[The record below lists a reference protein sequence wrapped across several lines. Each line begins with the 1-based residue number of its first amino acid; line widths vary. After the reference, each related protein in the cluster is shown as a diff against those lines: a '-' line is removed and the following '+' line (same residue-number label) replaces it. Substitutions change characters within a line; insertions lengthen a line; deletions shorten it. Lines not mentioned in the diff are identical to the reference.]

1 MPINSK
7 PLTSAR
13 ENRSNYNEWKSIW
26 DSYKNSKDY
35 QTLADYS
42 ETLGPKYDPIN
53 RINDYINYDIPIMMK
68 ADSLMVDRL
77 KKIIKDENR
86 FKKITKD
93 ENSLD
98 GDHPVMKVPKI
109 TDSTK
114 KMIDE
119 FIAIPTNDKKALI
132 KFFGDEFIDKERGT
146 TKSVSIPK
154 VIKNVAKN
162 PTLFKYLPFA
172 KRLSNTFSTFG
183 EQAPPLY
190 KERYSN
196 GWDPVSRW
204 TKFIEKNE

>member
-7 PLTSAR
+7 PLASAR

-42 ETLGPKYDPIN
+42 ETLGPKYDPIS

-68 ADSLMVDRL
+68 ADSLMVERISRL
-77 KKIIKDENR
+77 PKGIE
-86 FKKITKD
+86 
-93 ENSLD
+93 D
-98 GDHPVMKVPKI
+98 GDHPVMKIPKI

-119 FIAIPTNDKKALI
+119 FIAMPTNDKKALM
-132 KFFGDEFIDKERGT
+132 KFFGDEFIDKEWGT
-146 TKSVSIPK
+146 VKSTSTPK
-154 VIKNVAKN
+154 VIKSVAKN
-162 PTLFKYLPFA
+162 PTLLKYLPFA
-172 KRLSNTFSTFG
+172 KRLLNTFSTFG

-190 KERYSN
+190 NDSRYSKEW
-196 GWDPVSRW
+196 GPVARW

>member
-42 ETLGPKYDPIN
+42 KTLGPKYNPIS

-77 KKIIKDENR
+77 
-86 FKKITKD
+86 
-93 ENSLD
+93 NSFEKGIED

-119 FIAIPTNDKKALI
+119 FIAMPTNDKKALM

-146 TKSVSIPK
+146 TKSTSTPK
-154 VIKNVAKN
+154 VIKSVAKN
-162 PTLFKYLPFA
+162 PTLLKYLPFA
-172 KRLSNTFSTFG
+172 KRLLNTFSTFG

-190 KERYSN
+190 NDRMYSKE
-196 GWDPVSRW
+196 WDPVVRW

>member
-7 PLTSAR
+7 PLASAR

-42 ETLGPKYDPIN
+42 ETLGPTYDPIS
-53 RINDYINYDIPIMMK
+53 RINDYINYDMPIMLK
-68 ADSLMVDRL
+68 ADSLVVDRI
-77 KKIIKDENR
+77 KKM
-86 FKKITKD
+86 TKYGD
-93 ENSLD
+93 RID

-119 FIAIPTNDKKALI
+119 FIAMPTNDKKALM
-132 KFFGDEFIDKERGT
+132 KFFGDEFIDKEWGT
-146 TKSVSIPK
+146 AKSTSTPK
-154 VIKNVAKN
+154 VIKSIAKN
-162 PTLFKYLPFA
+162 PTLLKYLPFA
-172 KRLSNTFSTFG
+172 KRLLNTFSTFG

-190 KERYSN
+190 NTKKSYLT
-196 GWDPVSRW
+196 GWDPVARW
-204 TKFIEKNE
+204 TKFIEENE

>member
-7 PLTSAR
+7 PLASAR

-42 ETLGPKYDPIN
+42 ETLGPTYDPIS

-68 ADSLMVDRL
+68 ADSLMVDR
-77 KKIIKDENR
+77 I
-86 FKKITKD
+86 KKITKYGD
-93 ENSLD
+93 RID

-119 FIAIPTNDKKALI
+119 FIAMPTNDKKTLM
-132 KFFGDEFIDKERGT
+132 KFFGDEFIDKEWGT
-146 TKSVSIPK
+146 AKSTSTPK
-154 VIKNVAKN
+154 VIKSVAKN
-162 PTLFKYLPFA
+162 PTLLKYLPFA
-172 KRLSNTFSTFG
+172 KRLLNTFSTFG

-190 KERYSN
+190 NTKKSYLT
-196 GWDPVSRW
+196 GWDPVTHW
-204 TKFIEKNE
+204 TKFIEENE

>member
-7 PLTSAR
+7 PLASAR

-42 ETLGPKYDPIN
+42 ETLGPTYNPIS

-77 KKIIKDENR
+77 KNR
-86 FKKITKD
+86 FKKRVP
-93 ENSLD
+93 D

-114 KMIDE
+114 KMVDE
-119 FIAIPTNDKKALI
+119 FIAMPTNDKKALM
-132 KFFGDEFIDKERGT
+132 KFFGDEFIDKEWGT
-146 TKSVSIPK
+146 AKSTSIPK
-154 VIKNVAKN
+154 VIKSVAKN
-162 PTLFKYLPFA
+162 PTLLKYLPFA
-172 KRLSNTFSTFG
+172 KRLLNTFSTFG

-190 KERYSN
+190 NTKKSYLT
-196 GWDPVSRW
+196 GWDPVTYW
-204 TKFIEKNE
+204 TKFIEENK

>member
-7 PLTSAR
+7 PLASAR

-42 ETLGPKYDPIN
+42 ETLGPTYDPIS
-53 RINDYINYDIPIMMK
+53 RIDDYINYDIPIMMK
-68 ADSLMVDRL
+68 ADSLFVDRL
-77 KKIIKDENR
+77 KNR
-86 FKKITKD
+86 FKQRVP
-93 ENSLD
+93 D
-98 GDHPVMKVPKI
+98 GEHPVMKVPKI

-119 FIAIPTNDKKALI
+119 FIAMPTNDKKALM
-132 KFFGDEFIDKERGT
+132 KFFGDEFIDKEWGT
-146 TKSVSIPK
+146 AKSTSIPK
-154 VIKNVAKN
+154 VIKSVAKN
-162 PTLFKYLPFA
+162 PTLLKYLPFA
-172 KRLSNTFSTFG
+172 KRLLNTFSTFG

-190 KERYSN
+190 NTKRSYLT

-204 TKFIEKNE
+204 TKFIEENE

>member
-7 PLTSAR
+7 PLASAR

-42 ETLGPKYDPIN
+42 ETLGPTYNPIS

-77 KKIIKDENR
+77 NS
-86 FKKITKD
+86 FKKGI
-93 ENSLD
+93 ED
-98 GDHPVMKVPKI
+98 GDHPVMKIPKI

-119 FIAIPTNDKKALI
+119 FIAMPTNDKKALI
-132 KFFGDEFIDKERGT
+132 KFFGDEFIDKEWGT
-146 TKSVSIPK
+146 VKPVSTPK
-154 VIKNVAKN
+154 VIKSVAKN
-162 PTLFKYLPFA
+162 PTLLKYLPFA
-172 KRLSNTFSTFG
+172 KRLLNTFSTFG

-190 KERYSN
+190 NTRYSSPE
-196 GWDPVSRW
+196 WTPVAYW

>member
-7 PLTSAR
+7 PLASAR

-42 ETLGPKYDPIN
+42 ETLGPKYDPIS
-53 RINDYINYDIPIMMK
+53 RINDHINYDIPIMMK

-77 KKIIKDENR
+77 KKM
-86 FKKITKD
+86 TKD

-119 FIAIPTNDKKALI
+119 FIAMPTNDKKTLM

-146 TKSVSIPK
+146 TKPTSIPK
-154 VIKNVAKN
+154 VIKNVTKN
-162 PTLFKYLPFA
+162 PTLLKYLPFA
-172 KRLSNTFSTFG
+172 KRLLNTFSTFG

-190 KERYSN
+190 NNLYSN

>member
-7 PLTSAR
+7 PLASAR

-42 ETLGPKYDPIN
+42 ETLGPTYDPIS

-68 ADSLMVDRL
+68 ADSLMVDR
-77 KKIIKDENR
+77 ISR
-86 FKKITKD
+86 FEKGI
-93 ENSLD
+93 ED
-98 GDHPVMKVPKI
+98 GDHPVMKIPKI

-114 KMIDE
+114 KMVDE

-132 KFFGDEFIDKERGT
+132 KFFGDEFIDKEWGT
-146 TKSVSIPK
+146 AKSTSTPK
-154 VIKNVAKN
+154 VIKSVVKN
-162 PTLFKYLPFA
+162 PTLLKYLPFA
-172 KRLSNTFSTFG
+172 KRLLNTFSTFG
-183 EQAPPLY
+183 EHAPPLY
-190 KERYSN
+190 NTKRSYLS

-204 TKFIEKNE
+204 TKFIEENE

>member
-13 ENRSNYNEWKSIW
+13 ENRSNYNKWKSIW

-42 ETLGPKYDPIN
+42 ETLGPTYNPIS

-68 ADSLMVDRL
+68 ADSLMVDRI
-77 KKIIKDENR
+77 KKM
-86 FKKITKD
+86 TKYGD
-93 ENSLD
+93 RID

-109 TDSTK
+109 TDSAK

-119 FIAIPTNDKKALI
+119 FIAMPTNDKKTLM
-132 KFFGDEFIDKERGT
+132 KFFGDEFIDKEWGT
-146 TKSVSIPK
+146 AKSTSIPK
-154 VIKNVAKN
+154 VIKSVAKN
-162 PTLFKYLPFA
+162 PTLLKYLPFA
-172 KRLSNTFSTFG
+172 KRLLNTFSTFG

-190 KERYSN
+190 NELYSN
-196 GWDPVSRW
+196 GWDPVAHW
-204 TKFIEKNE
+204 TKFIEENE

>member
-7 PLTSAR
+7 PLASAR

-42 ETLGPKYDPIN
+42 ETLGPTYDPIS

-68 ADSLMVDRL
+68 ADSLMVDRI
-77 KKIIKDENR
+77 KKM
-86 FKKITKD
+86 TKYGD
-93 ENSLD
+93 RID

-119 FIAIPTNDKKALI
+119 FIAMPTNDKKTLM
-132 KFFGDEFIDKERGT
+132 KFFGDEFIDKEWGT
-146 TKSVSIPK
+146 AKSTSTPK
-154 VIKNVAKN
+154 VIKSVAKN
-162 PTLFKYLPFA
+162 PTLLKYLPFA
-172 KRLSNTFSTFG
+172 KRLLNTFSTFG

-190 KERYSN
+190 NTKKSYLT
-196 GWDPVSRW
+196 GWDPVAHW
-204 TKFIEKNE
+204 TKFIEENE

>member
-7 PLTSAR
+7 PLASAR

-42 ETLGPKYDPIN
+42 ETLGPTYDPIS

-68 ADSLMVDRL
+68 ADSLVVDHIKKL
-77 KKIIKDENR
+77 KKRIGDE
-86 FKKITKD
+86 
-93 ENSLD
+93 E
-98 GDHPVMKVPKI
+98 HPVMKVPKI

-132 KFFGDEFIDKERGT
+132 KFFGDEFIDKEWGIA
-146 TKSVSIPK
+146 KSTSIPK
-154 VIKNVAKN
+154 VIKSVAKN
-162 PTLFKYLPFA
+162 PTLLKYLPFA
-172 KRLSNTFSTFG
+172 KRLLNTFSTFG

-196 GWDPVSRW
+196 GWDPVDHW
-204 TKFIEKNE
+204 TKFIEENE

>member
-7 PLTSAR
+7 PLASAR

-42 ETLGPKYDPIN
+42 ETLGPTYDPIS
-53 RINDYINYDIPIMMK
+53 RIDDYINYDIPIMMK
-68 ADSLMVDRL
+68 ADSLFVDRL
-77 KKIIKDENR
+77 KNR
-86 FKKITKD
+86 FKQRVP
-93 ENSLD
+93 D
-98 GDHPVMKVPKI
+98 GEHPVMKVPKI

-119 FIAIPTNDKKALI
+119 FIAMPTNDKKALM
-132 KFFGDEFIDKERGT
+132 KFFGDEFIDKEWGT
-146 TKSVSIPK
+146 AKSTSTPKMIKSV
-154 VIKNVAKN
+154 VKN
-162 PTLFKYLPFA
+162 PTLLKYLPFA
-172 KRLSNTFSTFG
+172 KRLLNTFSTFG

-190 KERYSN
+190 NTKRSYLT

-204 TKFIEKNE
+204 TKFIEENE

>member
-7 PLTSAR
+7 PLASAR

-42 ETLGPKYDPIN
+42 ETLGPTYNPIS

-77 KKIIKDENR
+77 KNR
-86 FKKITKD
+86 FKKRVP
-93 ENSLD
+93 D

-114 KMIDE
+114 KMVDE
-119 FIAIPTNDKKALI
+119 FIAMPTNDKKALM
-132 KFFGDEFIDKERGT
+132 KFFGDEFIDKEWGT
-146 TKSVSIPK
+146 AKSTSIPK
-154 VIKNVAKN
+154 VIKSVAKN
-162 PTLFKYLPFA
+162 PTLLKYLPFA
-172 KRLSNTFSTFG
+172 KRLLNTFSTFG

-190 KERYSN
+190 NTKKSYLT
-196 GWDPVSRW
+196 GWDPVAYW
-204 TKFIEKNE
+204 TKFIEENK

>member
-7 PLTSAR
+7 PLASAR

-42 ETLGPKYDPIN
+42 ETLGPTYNPIS

-77 KKIIKDENR
+77 KNR
-86 FKKITKD
+86 FKKRVP
-93 ENSLD
+93 D

-119 FIAIPTNDKKALI
+119 FIAIPTNDKKTLM
-132 KFFGDEFIDKERGT
+132 KFFGDEFIDKEWGT
-146 TKSVSIPK
+146 AKSTSIPK
-154 VIKNVAKN
+154 VIKSVAKN
-162 PTLFKYLPFA
+162 PTLLKYLPFA
-172 KRLSNTFSTFG
+172 KRLLNTFSTFG

-190 KERYSN
+190 NTKRSYLT
-196 GWDPVSRW
+196 GWDPVAYW
-204 TKFIEKNE
+204 TKFIEENK

>member
-7 PLTSAR
+7 PLASAR

-42 ETLGPKYDPIN
+42 ETLGPTYNPIS

-68 ADSLMVDRL
+68 ADSLMADRL
-77 KKIIKDENR
+77 INR
-86 FKKITKD
+86 FKAKIP
-93 ENSLD
+93 D
-98 GDHPVMKVPKI
+98 GDHLVMKVPKI

-132 KFFGDEFIDKERGT
+132 KFFGDEFIDKEWGT
-146 TKSVSIPK
+146 VKPVSTPK
-154 VIKNVAKN
+154 VIKSVAKN
-162 PTLFKYLPFA
+162 PTLLKYLPFA
-172 KRLSNTFSTFG
+172 KRLLNTFSTFG

-190 KERYSN
+190 NTRYSSPE
-196 GWDPVSRW
+196 WTPVAYW
-204 TKFIEKNE
+204 TKWIEKNE

>member
-7 PLTSAR
+7 PLASAR

-42 ETLGPKYDPIN
+42 ETLGPKYNPIS

-77 KKIIKDENR
+77 NS
-86 FKKITKD
+86 FKKGI
-93 ENSLD
+93 ED

-119 FIAIPTNDKKALI
+119 FIAIPTNDKKALM
-132 KFFGDEFIDKERGT
+132 KFFGDEFIDKEWGT
-146 TKSVSIPK
+146 VKPVSIPK

-162 PTLFKYLPFA
+162 PTLLKYLPFA
-172 KRLSNTFSTFG
+172 KRLLNTFSTFG

-190 KERYSN
+190 DIKYSSPE
-196 GWDPVSRW
+196 WTPIAHW

>member
-7 PLTSAR
+7 PLASAR

-42 ETLGPKYDPIN
+42 KTLGPKYDPIS

-77 KKIIKDENR
+77 KKMDENHP
-86 FKKITKD
+86 
-93 ENSLD
+93 D
-98 GDHPVMKVPKI
+98 GDHPVMKIPKI

-114 KMIDE
+114 KMVDE
-119 FIAIPTNDKKALI
+119 FIAMPTNDKKALM
-132 KFFGDEFIDKERGT
+132 KFFGDEFINKEWGT
-146 TKSVSIPK
+146 VKPTSIPK
-154 VIKNVAKN
+154 VIKSVVKN
-162 PTLFKYLPFA
+162 PTLLKYLPFA
-172 KRLSNTFSTFG
+172 KRLLNTFSTFG

-190 KERYSN
+190 NKLYSTRR
-196 GWDPVSRW
+196 DPVSNW

>member
-7 PLTSAR
+7 PLASAR

-42 ETLGPKYDPIN
+42 ETLGPTYNPIS

-68 ADSLMVDRL
+68 ADSLIVDRL

-86 FKKITKD
+86 
-93 ENSLD
+93 LD

-114 KMIDE
+114 KMVDE
-119 FIAIPTNDKKALI
+119 FIAMPTNDKKALM
-132 KFFGDEFIDKERGT
+132 KFFGDEFIDKEWGT
-146 TKSVSIPK
+146 AKSTSIPK
-154 VIKNVAKN
+154 VIKSVAKN
-162 PTLFKYLPFA
+162 PTLLKYLPFA
-172 KRLSNTFSTFG
+172 KRLLNTFSTFG

-190 KERYSN
+190 NTKKSYLT
-196 GWDPVSRW
+196 GGDPVTHW
-204 TKFIEKNE
+204 TKFIEENE

>member
-7 PLTSAR
+7 PLASAR

-42 ETLGPKYDPIN
+42 ETLGPTYNPIR
-53 RINDYINYDIPIMMK
+53 RINDYIDYDIPIMMK

-77 KKIIKDENR
+77 KNR
-86 FKKITKD
+86 FKQRVP
-93 ENSLD
+93 D

-114 KMIDE
+114 KMVDE
-119 FIAIPTNDKKALI
+119 FIAMPTNDKKALM
-132 KFFGDEFIDKERGT
+132 KFFGDEFIDKEWGT
-146 TKSVSIPK
+146 AKSTSIPK
-154 VIKNVAKN
+154 VIKSVAKN
-162 PTLFKYLPFA
+162 PTLLKYLPFA
-172 KRLSNTFSTFG
+172 KRLLNTFSTFG

-190 KERYSN
+190 NTKKSYLT
-196 GWDPVSRW
+196 GWDPVTRW
-204 TKFIEKNE
+204 TKFIEENE

>member
-7 PLTSAR
+7 PLASAR

-26 DSYKNSKDY
+26 DSYKKSKDY

-42 ETLGPKYDPIN
+42 ETLGPTYNPIS

-77 KKIIKDENR
+77 KKMDENHP
-86 FKKITKD
+86 
-93 ENSLD
+93 D

-119 FIAIPTNDKKALI
+119 FIAIPTNDKKALM
-132 KFFGDEFIDKERGT
+132 KFFGDEFIDKKWGT
-146 TKSVSIPK
+146 TKSTSIPK
-154 VIKNVAKN
+154 VIKSVAKN
-162 PTLFKYLPFA
+162 PTLLKYLPFA
-172 KRLSNTFSTFG
+172 KRLLNTFSTFG

-190 KERYSN
+190 DNSYLT
-196 GWDPVSRW
+196 GWDPVTHW
-204 TKFIEKNE
+204 TKFIEENE

>member
-7 PLTSAR
+7 PLASAR

-42 ETLGPKYDPIN
+42 ETLGPTYDPIS
-53 RINDYINYDIPIMMK
+53 RINNYINYDIPIMMK
-68 ADSLMVDRL
+68 ADSLIVDR
-77 KKIIKDENR
+77 ISR
-86 FKKITKD
+86 FKKGI
-93 ENSLD
+93 D

-119 FIAIPTNDKKALI
+119 FIAIPTNDKKALM
-132 KFFGDEFIDKERGT
+132 KFFGDEFIDKEWGT
-146 TKSVSIPK
+146 VKSTSTPK
-154 VIKNVAKN
+154 VIKSVAKN
-162 PTLFKYLPFA
+162 PTLLKYLPFA
-172 KRLSNTFSTFG
+172 KRLLNTFSTFG

-190 KERYSN
+190 NYPKE
-196 GWDPVSRW
+196 WDPVSRW

>member
-7 PLTSAR
+7 PLASAR

-42 ETLGPKYDPIN
+42 ETLGPTYNPIS

-68 ADSLMVDRL
+68 ADSLVVDRI
-77 KKIIKDENR
+77 KKM
-86 FKKITKD
+86 TKYGD
-93 ENSLD
+93 RID

-119 FIAIPTNDKKALI
+119 FIAMPTNDKKALM
-132 KFFGDEFIDKERGT
+132 KFFGDEFIDKEWGT
-146 TKSVSIPK
+146 AKSTSTPK
-154 VIKNVAKN
+154 VIKSVAKN
-162 PTLFKYLPFA
+162 PTLLKYLPFA
-172 KRLSNTFSTFG
+172 KRLLNTFSTFG

-190 KERYSN
+190 NTKKSYLT

>member
-7 PLTSAR
+7 PLVSAR

-42 ETLGPKYDPIN
+42 ETLGPKYDPIS

-68 ADSLMVDRL
+68 ADSLMVDR
-77 KKIIKDENR
+77 ISR
-86 FKKITKD
+86 FKKGI
-93 ENSLD
+93 ED

-119 FIAIPTNDKKALI
+119 FIAMPTNDKKALM

-146 TKSVSIPK
+146 VKSVSIPK

-172 KRLSNTFSTFG
+172 KRLLNTFSTFG

-190 KERYSN
+190 NTRYSSPE
-196 GWDPVSRW
+196 WTTVARW

>member
-7 PLTSAR
+7 PLASAR

-42 ETLGPKYDPIN
+42 ETLGPTYNPIS

-77 KKIIKDENR
+77 KNR
-86 FKKITKD
+86 FKKRVP
-93 ENSLD
+93 D

-114 KMIDE
+114 KMVDE
-119 FIAIPTNDKKALI
+119 FIAMPTNDKKTLI
-132 KFFGDEFIDKERGT
+132 KFFGDEFIDKEWGT
-146 TKSVSIPK
+146 AKSTSIPK
-154 VIKNVAKN
+154 VIKSVAKN
-162 PTLFKYLPFA
+162 PTLLKYLPFA
-172 KRLSNTFSTFG
+172 KRLLNTFSTFG

-190 KERYSN
+190 NTKRSYLT
-196 GWDPVSRW
+196 GWDPVAYW
-204 TKFIEKNE
+204 TKFIEENK

>member
-7 PLTSAR
+7 PLASAR

-42 ETLGPKYDPIN
+42 ETLGPTYNPIS

-68 ADSLMVDRL
+68 ADSLMVDRISHFP
-77 KKIIKDENR
+77 KGIE
-86 FKKITKD
+86 
-93 ENSLD
+93 D

-119 FIAIPTNDKKALI
+119 FIAIPTNDKKALM
-132 KFFGDEFIDKERGT
+132 KFFGDEFIDKEWGT
-146 TKSVSIPK
+146 AKSTSTPKMIKSV
-154 VIKNVAKN
+154 VKN
-162 PTLFKYLPFA
+162 PTLLKYLPFA
-172 KRLSNTFSTFG
+172 KRLLNTFSTFG

-190 KERYSN
+190 NTKKSYLT
-196 GWDPVSRW
+196 GWDPVTHW
-204 TKFIEKNE
+204 TKFIEENE

>member
-7 PLTSAR
+7 PLASAR

-42 ETLGPKYDPIN
+42 ETLGPTYNPIS

-77 KKIIKDENR
+77 KNR
-86 FKKITKD
+86 FK
-93 ENSLD
+93 ERVPD

-114 KMIDE
+114 KMVDE
-119 FIAIPTNDKKALI
+119 FIAMPTNDKKALM
-132 KFFGDEFIDKERGT
+132 KFFGDEFIDKEWGT
-146 TKSVSIPK
+146 AKSTSIPK
-154 VIKNVAKN
+154 VIKSVAKN
-162 PTLFKYLPFA
+162 PTLLKYLPFA
-172 KRLSNTFSTFG
+172 KRLLNTFSTFG

-190 KERYSN
+190 NTKKSYLTGGDRVAY
-196 GWDPVSRW
+196 W
-204 TKFIEKNE
+204 TKFIEENE

>member
-7 PLTSAR
+7 PLASAR
-13 ENRSNYNEWKSIW
+13 ENRNNYNEWKSIW

-42 ETLGPKYDPIN
+42 ETLGPTYNPIS

-77 KKIIKDENR
+77 NS
-86 FKKITKD
+86 FKKGI
-93 ENSLD
+93 ED

-114 KMIDE
+114 KMVDE

-132 KFFGDEFIDKERGT
+132 KFFGDEFIDKEWGT
-146 TKSVSIPK
+146 AKSVSIPK
-154 VIKNVAKN
+154 VMKSVAKN
-162 PTLFKYLPFA
+162 PTLLKYLPFA
-172 KRLSNTFSTFG
+172 KRLLNTFSTFG

-190 KERYSN
+190 NSRYSN

>member
-7 PLTSAR
+7 PLASAR

-42 ETLGPKYDPIN
+42 ETLGPTYNPIS

-68 ADSLMVDRL
+68 ADSLMVDR
-77 KKIIKDENR
+77 ISR
-86 FKKITKD
+86 FKKGI
-93 ENSLD
+93 ED
-98 GDHPVMKVPKI
+98 GYHSVMKVPKI

-132 KFFGDEFIDKERGT
+132 KFFGDEFIDKKWGT
-146 TKSVSIPK
+146 VKSTSTPK
-154 VIKNVAKN
+154 VIKSVAKN
-162 PTLFKYLPFA
+162 PTLLKYLPFA
-172 KRLSNTFSTFG
+172 KRLLNTFSTFG

-190 KERYSN
+190 DQWPYSAE
-196 GWDPVSRW
+196 WDPVVRW

>member
-7 PLTSAR
+7 PLASAR
-13 ENRSNYNEWKSIW
+13 ENRSNYNEWKFIW
-26 DSYKNSKDY
+26 GSYKNSKDY

-42 ETLGPKYDPIN
+42 ETLGPTYDPIS

-86 FKKITKD
+86 
-93 ENSLD
+93 LD

-119 FIAIPTNDKKALI
+119 FIAIPTNDKKTLI
-132 KFFGDEFIDKERGT
+132 KFFGDEFIDKEWGT
-146 TKSVSIPK
+146 AKSTSIPK
-154 VIKNVAKN
+154 VIKSVAKN
-162 PTLFKYLPFA
+162 PTLLKYLPFA
-172 KRLSNTFSTFG
+172 KRLLNTFSTFG

-190 KERYSN
+190 NELYSN
-196 GWDPVSRW
+196 GWDPVAHW
-204 TKFIEKNE
+204 TKFIEENE

>member
-7 PLTSAR
+7 PLASAR

-42 ETLGPKYDPIN
+42 ETLGPTYDPIS

-68 ADSLMVDRL
+68 ADSLVVDRL
-77 KKIIKDENR
+77 KNR
-86 FKKITKD
+86 FKQRVP
-93 ENSLD
+93 D

-114 KMIDE
+114 KMVDE
-119 FIAIPTNDKKALI
+119 FIAMPTNDKKALM
-132 KFFGDEFIDKERGT
+132 KFFGDEFIDKEWGT
-146 TKSVSIPK
+146 AKSTSIPK
-154 VIKNVAKN
+154 VIKSVAKN
-162 PTLFKYLPFA
+162 PTLLKYLPFA
-172 KRLSNTFSTFG
+172 KRLLNTFSTFG

-190 KERYSN
+190 DKWYSN
-196 GWDPVSRW
+196 GWDPVSHW
-204 TKFIEKNE
+204 TKFIEENE

>member
-7 PLTSAR
+7 PLASAR

-42 ETLGPKYDPIN
+42 ETLGPTYNPIS

-68 ADSLMVDRL
+68 ADSLMVDR
-77 KKIIKDENR
+77 ISR
-86 FKKITKD
+86 FKKGI
-93 ENSLD
+93 ED
-98 GDHPVMKVPKI
+98 GDHPVMKIPKI

-119 FIAIPTNDKKALI
+119 FIAMPTNDKKALI
-132 KFFGDEFIDKERGT
+132 KFFGDEFIDKRWGT
-146 TKSVSIPK
+146 VKPTSTPK
-154 VIKNVAKN
+154 VIKSVVKN
-162 PTLFKYLPFA
+162 PTLLKYLPFA
-172 KRLSNTFSTFG
+172 KRLLNTFSTFG

-190 KERYSN
+190 DTMYSN

>member
-7 PLTSAR
+7 PLASAR

-42 ETLGPKYDPIN
+42 ETLGPTYNPIS

-68 ADSLMVDRL
+68 ADSLMVDR
-77 KKIIKDENR
+77 ISR
-86 FKKITKD
+86 FKKGIED
-93 ENSLD
+93 E
-98 GDHPVMKVPKI
+98 DHPVMKIPKI

-132 KFFGDEFIDKERGT
+132 KFFGDEFIDKKWGT
-146 TKSVSIPK
+146 TKSTSTPK
-154 VIKNVAKN
+154 VIKNVVKN
-162 PTLFKYLPFA
+162 PTLLKYLPFA
-172 KRLSNTFSTFG
+172 KRLLNTFSTFG

-190 KERYSN
+190 NTKWSYST

-204 TKFIEKNE
+204 TKFIEENE

>member
-7 PLTSAR
+7 PLASAR

-26 DSYKNSKDY
+26 NSYKNSKDY

-42 ETLGPKYDPIN
+42 ETLGPTYNPIS

-77 KKIIKDENR
+77 KKM
-86 FKKITKD
+86 TKD

-119 FIAIPTNDKKALI
+119 FIAMPTNDKKTLM
-132 KFFGDEFIDKERGT
+132 KFFGDEFIDKEWGT
-146 TKSVSIPK
+146 AKSTSIPK
-154 VIKNVAKN
+154 VIKSVAKN
-162 PTLFKYLPFA
+162 PTLLKYLPFA
-172 KRLSNTFSTFG
+172 KRLLNTFSTFG

-190 KERYSN
+190 NTKKSYVT
-196 GWDPVSRW
+196 GWDPVARW
-204 TKFIEKNE
+204 TKFIEENE

>member
-7 PLTSAR
+7 PLASAR

-42 ETLGPKYDPIN
+42 ETLGPTYNPIS

-77 KKIIKDENR
+77 KNR
-86 FKKITKD
+86 FKKRVP
-93 ENSLD
+93 D

-114 KMIDE
+114 KMVDE
-119 FIAIPTNDKKALI
+119 FIAMPTNDKKTLI
-132 KFFGDEFIDKERGT
+132 KFFGDEFIDKEWGT
-146 TKSVSIPK
+146 AKSTSIPK
-154 VIKNVAKN
+154 VIKSVAKN
-162 PTLFKYLPFA
+162 PTLLKYLPFA
-172 KRLSNTFSTFG
+172 KRLLNTFSTFG

-190 KERYSN
+190 NTKKSYLT
-196 GWDPVSRW
+196 GWDPVAYW
-204 TKFIEKNE
+204 TKFIEENK